1 MVIFGKPFGTWVF
14 TKEINSIE
22 DDSIKDQL
30 INNLC
35 SLLIILEKYGVFFP
49 KLIELYDNAE
59 TKESSSIDY
68 NFEKYSVSDQ
78 DDYKQSNYWYQL
90 FYKFNHAEKKIP
102 FTVDISGLTLLLD
115 NSNKIFVEDGFF
127 VNTYFKNHKVIFI
140 LSTYATDWLPYR
152 ADLRG
157 GINPDYEV
165 NAERLE
171 QALLEFTK
179 TCSDYEV
186 EQIEDEIE
194 AYDPNRLFRLVNQR
208 YAEFEGVEEIV
219 LYDPSGRMMGSY
231 NPVTGEVE

>member
-68 NFEKYSVSDQ
+68 NFKKYIVSDE
-78 DDYKQSNYWYQL
+78 DSYKENKYWFHL
-90 FYKFNHAEKKIP
+90 FYQFNHLEKKLPYTI
-102 FTVDISGLTLLLD
+102 DINGSTLLLE
-115 NSNKIFVEDGFF
+115 NGNKIFTEDGFF
-127 VNTYFKNHKVIFI
+127 VYIYFEMNKVVFI
-140 LSTYATDWLPYR
+140 LKTYATDWLPYR

>member
-35 SLLIILEKYGVFFP
+35 SLLIILEKYGIFFP

-90 FYKFNHAEKKIP
+90 FYKFNHAEKK
-102 FTVDISGLTLLLD
+102 FHLQL
-115 NSNKIFVEDGFF
+115 
-127 VNTYFKNHKVIFI
+127 I
-140 LSTYATDWLPYR
+140 LVA
-152 ADLRG
+152 
-157 GINPDYEV
+157 
-165 NAERLE
+165 
-171 QALLEFTK
+171 
-179 TCSDYEV
+179 
-186 EQIEDEIE
+186 
-194 AYDPNRLFRLVNQR
+194 
-208 YAEFEGVEEIV
+208 
-219 LYDPSGRMMGSY
+219 
-231 NPVTGEVE
+231 

>member
-115 NSNKIFVEDGFF
+115 NSNKIFTEDGFF
-127 VNTYFKNHKVIFI
+127 VYIYFEMNKVVFI
-140 LSTYATDWLPYR
+140 LKTYATDWLPYR

-194 AYDPNRLFRLVNQR
+194 AYDTSRLFRLVNQR
-208 YAEFEGVEEIV
+208 YAEFDGVEEIV